1 MSCTSKQF
9 HFDCQPY
16 PLGKSSHLS
25 LEPMSHKTSAP
36 LELIFSDV
44 KGPSPM
50 LSSDDF
56 WYFVIF
62 VDAHTKYIWFFPLV
76 AKSNVFTI
84 FHQFQTQ
91 VERQFSLKIKSVPN
105 RLEWQVSQIKCLFKS
120 IGIHHRL
127 STHILMNRMTWL
139 NVDTDILLKSA
150 LCF

>member
-9 HFDCQPY
+9 HFDCQPC

-56 WYFVIF
+56 
-62 VDAHTKYIWFFPLV
+62 
-76 AKSNVFTI
+76 
-84 FHQFQTQ
+84 
-91 VERQFSLKIKSVPN
+91 
-105 RLEWQVSQIKCLFKS
+105 
-120 IGIHHRL
+120 
-127 STHILMNRMTWL
+127 
-139 NVDTDILLKSA
+139 
-150 LCF
+150 